1 MTKSSF
7 FPQRPGWQQWR
18 WISSSKL
25 VCLGYEE
32 EGNDVSGTAMFQIC
46 RKPEI
51 PTCFESPDDVCD
63 DHDGD
68 DGVGDDGSN
77 QLESVGIT
85 SLLASSWPTHHA
97 WLLTKLMNNVHWL
110 SQISFIFAV
119 AINNQDSWHSS
130 AWSWAQVTGQWHSKI
145 FSAARRSK
153 YFQKIFKIF
162 LLLETFKTDQFSI
175 QEHLWNNLHTK
186 VWFQVE
192 GLAFSAAQLPDRCLD
207 KPCLEESLKTGF
219 FWQIPLQIA
228 RAGTNPSITLDW

>member
-1 MTKSSF
+1 MVRFVEDSIVLSLTTYSLYAWYTSHLTPEELLKATWCQLYSFQLIPIRMVHPWWITSPISLSSLLMTNSSF

-63 DHDGD
+63 DDDGD
-68 DGVGDDGSN
+68 DGVGDDGSD

-97 WLLTKLMNNVHWL
+97 WLLTKLMNNVHW
-110 SQISFIFAV
+110 
-119 AINNQDSWHSS
+119 
-130 AWSWAQVTGQWHSKI
+130 
-145 FSAARRSK
+145 
-153 YFQKIFKIF
+153 
-162 LLLETFKTDQFSI
+162 
-175 QEHLWNNLHTK
+175 
-186 VWFQVE
+186 
-192 GLAFSAAQLPDRCLD
+192 
-207 KPCLEESLKTGF
+207 
-219 FWQIPLQIA
+219 
-228 RAGTNPSITLDW
+228 